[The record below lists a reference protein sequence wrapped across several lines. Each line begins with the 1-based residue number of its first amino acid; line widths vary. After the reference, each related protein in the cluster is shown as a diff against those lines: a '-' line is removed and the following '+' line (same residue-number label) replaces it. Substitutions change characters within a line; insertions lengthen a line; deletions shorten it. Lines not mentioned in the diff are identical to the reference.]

1 MKKIYK
7 YKEGLMGKNTN
18 NVEEDSLIEVVVRL
32 MQKRK
37 KPQTLEEIASEV
49 FKAKKN
55 PASEQGK
62 LKAQFFSDFML
73 SGYFVCCGDDK
84 NEKKLWDLKE
94 HLSSDW
100 LDKDGGALDDLY
112 EEDEDVKDNELM
124 DDKIQGIDG
133 ALEEED
139 EDDDE
144 KEEKDDLADEFDD
157 LEAANDREIQ
167 EIDSSRLRDDDE
179 DEEEAEEEDDI
190 EQELKGK

>member
-1 MKKIYK
+1 
-7 YKEGLMGKNTN
+7 MGKNTN
-18 NVEEDSLIEVVVRL
+18 VDEDSLIEVVVRL

-37 KPQTLEEIASEV
+37 KPQTLEEIANEV
-49 FKAKKN
+49 FKIKKIS
-55 PASEQGK
+55 ASEQK
-62 LKAQFFSDFML
+62 KIRAQFCSDFML

-112 EEDEDVKDNELM
+112 EEDEDVKDYELK
-124 DDKIQGIDG
+124 DDEIKGIDG
-133 ALEEED
+133 GPEDDD

-144 KEEKDDLADEFDD
+144 KEDRDDLAEEFEE
-157 LEAANDREIQ
+157 LGPTTDREIQ
-167 EIDSSRLRDDDE
+167 EIDSSTLKDDDE
-179 DEEEAEEEDDI
+179 DEEFEEEDEI